1 LPINDSRE
9 IRRYNYIGVISSMQ
23 NSNVAGNIIQ
33 ILASIPEFLR
43 KPMMRNRIN
52 DFFTLE
58 HEDRVEMIKSVIE
71 VLPSMDMSIVA
82 RLFKTW
88 LELLH
93 EFGYEK
99 RVSLFKIYAM
109 LLADNPSILA
119 RINLEPLVGTF
130 NSLQQE
136 IKSSI
141 AADIK
146 QVIDELDADKRMLL
160 IKSLPKYALDAIGYN

>member
-1 LPINDSRE
+1 MDTMQ
-9 IRRYNYIGVISSMQ
+9 SS
-23 NSNVAGNIIQ
+23 NSNVTSNIIQ

-43 KPMMRNRIN
+43 KPMMRNRMN

-58 HEDRVEMIKSVIE
+58 YEDRIEMIKSVIE

-88 LELLH
+88 LELLY

-99 RVSLFKIYAM
+99 RISLFKIYAM

-119 RINLEPLVGTF
+119 RVNLEPLIDTF
-130 NSLQQE
+130 NSIQQE
-136 IKSSI
+136 VKASI
-141 AADIK
+141 AADIR
-146 QVIDELDADKRMLL
+146 QVIDELDADRRMLL
-160 IKSLPKYALDAIGYN
+160 IKSIPNYALDAIGYI